1 VFSFNCFAQRSSNSA
16 PVIAATGNAHLQ
28 PDNTSDGNDLVIESY
43 CVEETINMTF
53 GRRVTRYEVS
63 KLDMVNTYDLG
74 PNNTRVVT
82 PIYKKPKVKT
92 VEVGLSSK
100 PFIDST
106 AKVIKPVKVEV
117 LAPSKKEKFIN
128 INVVSTYE
136 KIIDKGYKSLDMLKK
151 VADKSYFDNDMET
164 AAKYYAQLLDEST
177 DLDSVY
183 YYRYAQ
189 SLKGSNQPEK
199 ANEMMILFE
208 SKNLANQGSSTKS
221 GEKYQNKMRNLHSK
235 N

>member
-1 VFSFNCFAQRSSNSA
+1 MKTTTLLFTVLVCVFSFNCFAQRKAPSHA

-28 PDNTSDGNDLVIESY
+28 PDNASDGNDLVIESY

-74 PNNTRVVT
+74 PNNTRTVT
-82 PIYKKPKVKT
+82 PIYKKPKIKT
-92 VEVGLSSK
+92 VEIGMNSK
-100 PFIDST
+100 AVVDS
-106 AKVIKPVKVEV
+106 AKVVIKPVKVEV
-117 LAPSKKEKFIN
+117 LAPSKKEKFIK
-128 INVVSTYE
+128 INVVNTYE

-164 AAKYYAQLLDEST
+164 AAKYYAQLLEENT
-177 DLDSVY
+177 DLDSIY

-189 SLKGSNQPEK
+189 SLKESNQPEK

-208 SKNLANQGSSTKS
+208 SKNLANQVAK
-221 GEKYQNKMRNLHSK
+221 K
-235 N
+235 